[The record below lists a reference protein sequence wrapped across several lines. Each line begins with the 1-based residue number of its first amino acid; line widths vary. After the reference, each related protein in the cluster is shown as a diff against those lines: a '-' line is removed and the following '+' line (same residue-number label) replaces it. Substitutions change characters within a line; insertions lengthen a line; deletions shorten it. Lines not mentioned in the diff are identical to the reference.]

1 MKEYNTQVISDA
13 DVVLIDDDK
22 GAYIKYVRGNGGGGG
37 GGLFYK
43 FFKKDF
49 LAQEIIDL
57 NI

>member
-37 GGLFYK
+37 VDCFTN
-43 FFKKDF
+43 FSKK
-49 LAQEIIDL
+49 IS
-57 NI
+57 

>member
-1 MKEYNTQVISDA
+1 MISDA